1 MFEKFK
7 DYMFFLLHSP
17 LKILQGKS
25 EIYKLFNVL
34 GNEFDEFKNNV
45 LEVEKQSNIFSAK
58 NFYLD
63 ILASDRN
70 IARFQNETDED
81 LRRRIMLKPDVM
93 KMAGTKKGVILALNS
108 LNYEANIEPC
118 YLIDKNRW
126 AEFNVII
133 NDDLIKNSNYNF
145 KIIKETVIEVKQ
157 ASSKPNWVFRY
168 DLYNNFENKFIYKLD
183 LIHSINFW
191 DSNYD
196 KSYNNGVLIFNGD
209 FSNNGYKS
217 SNINESTLKRLD
229 LDIHIKFI
237 NSIDNLVKIETTA
250 DYFNDGTYNF
260 DGRITNNSG
269 IGVDI
274 IGN

>member
-1 MFEKFK
+1 M
-7 DYMFFLLHSP
+7 HSP

-93 KMAGTKKGVILALNS
+93 KMAGTKKGVILALKS
-108 LNYEANIEPC
+108 LNYDANIEPC

-133 NDDLIKNSNYNF
+133 NDSLIKKSVYNF
-145 KIIKETVIEVKQ
+145 EIIKKTVMEVKQ

-168 DLYNNFENKFIYKLD
+168 DLYNNFDNKFIYKLD

-191 DSNYD
+191 DSNYN

-217 SNINESTLKRLD
+217 SNINESTLKMLD

-237 NSIDNLVKIETTA
+237 NSIDNLIKIETTT

>member
-1 MFEKFK
+1 M
-7 DYMFFLLHSP
+7 
-17 LKILQGKS
+17 
-25 EIYKLFNVL
+25 
-34 GNEFDEFKNNV
+34 
-45 LEVEKQSNIFSAK
+45 
-58 NFYLD
+58 
-63 ILASDRN
+63 
-70 IARFQNETDED
+70 
-81 LRRRIMLKPDVM
+81 
-93 KMAGTKKGVILALNS
+93 
-108 LNYEANIEPC
+108 
-118 YLIDKNRW
+118 
-126 AEFNVII
+126 
-133 NDDLIKNSNYNF
+133 
-145 KIIKETVIEVKQ
+145 EVKQ

-196 KSYNNGVLIFNGD
+196 KFYNNGVLIFNGD
-209 FSNNGYKS
+209 FSNNGYKIP
-217 SNINESTLKRLD
+217 NINESTLKRLD

>member
-70 IARFQNETDED
+70 IARFQNETDEN
-81 LRRRIMLKPDVM
+81 LRQRIMLKPDVM
-93 KMAGTKKGVILALNS
+93 KMAGTKKGVILALKS

-145 KIIKETVIEVKQ
+145 KIIKETVMEVKQ
-157 ASSKPNWVFRY
+157 ASSKPSWVFRY

-237 NSIDNLVKIETTA
+237 NSIDNLIKIETTA